1 MGRLRKKAKVAQSSG
16 VEANASAQ
24 PHMTASAKDMISTM
38 PTEILDK
45 IFKLL
50 LPRKLPIV
58 ITADSGLSCQNR
70 RIKDVYNLMS
80 VSRQVNRSASDV
92 LWKNVI
98 VTVKLIHSD
107 VASYR
112 SGSTTLKAFGFDW
125 TPPNRNVPARLKIA
139 ETETLENY
147 LLNVK
152 TVRIQ
157 LHSESLKSE
166 RSFKARSAG
175 DKAFKEYASYF
186 MSVLRKS
193 RNLTKLLVEIKTDET
208 YMSRFRFKKET
219 KRFRWHLDTL
229 GLFKGIGGR
238 LEVKAVDCDG
248 DELQIGEASLVS
260 YIQELQTLAQEL
272 KVEKIP

>member
-1 MGRLRKKAKVAQSSG
+1 
-16 VEANASAQ
+16 
-24 PHMTASAKDMISTM
+24 MISTM

-50 LPRKLPIV
+50 LPQKLLIL
-58 ITADSGLSCQNR
+58 IAANSGRSRYDREIRNLYS
-70 RIKDVYNLMS
+70 LMS
-80 VSRQVNRSASDV
+80 VSRQINRSASDV

-98 VTVKLIHSD
+98 VSVKLVHSD
-107 VASYR
+107 AAKYLHSDAASYR
-112 SGSTTLKAFGFDW
+112 SRSTTFKAFGFDW
-125 TPPNRNVPARLKIA
+125 TPSNRNVPARLNIA

-152 TVRIQ
+152 TIRLQ
-157 LHSESLKSE
+157 LHSESLEDE
-166 RSFKARSAG
+166 RSFKTRSVG
-175 DKAFKEYASYF
+175 DSAFEEYASYF

-193 RNLTKLLVEIKTDET
+193 GNLTKLLVDIRTSET
-208 YMSRFRFKKET
+208 YMNRIRTEKDT

-229 GLFKGIGGR
+229 GLFMGFGVR